1 MIENT
6 RAWKM
11 TISTALSLKVIM
23 TRFVRALES
32 LRQRILNDVQDERGL
47 DRKVTFSSRT
57 FGLRRK
63 KESVEDKMVAQSEPS
78 LTSREPILAIG

>member
-23 TRFVRALES
+23 TRFVRALAR
-32 LRQRILNDVQDERGL
+32 LRQRSLNNVQDERGL

-63 KESVEDKMVAQSEPS
+63 KESVEDKMVAQSKPS
-78 LTSREPILAIG
+78 LTSREPSLAIG

>member
-23 TRFVRALES
+23 TRFVRALAR
-32 LRQRILNDVQDERGL
+32 LRQRSLNNVQDERGL
-47 DRKVTFSSRT
+47 DRKVTFFFQNVRVT
-57 FGLRRK
+57 P
-63 KESVEDKMVAQSEPS
+63 KE
-78 LTSREPILAIG
+78 RIR

>member
-23 TRFVRALES
+23 TRFVRALAR
-32 LRQRILNDVQDERGL
+32 LRQRSLNTYRMSEVWIEKLRFLPERSGYAE
-47 DRKVTFSSRT
+47 RKNP
-57 FGLRRK
+57 LK
-63 KESVEDKMVAQSEPS
+63 IKW
-78 LTSREPILAIG
+78 